1 MIQEL
6 AYCKHMRSIVHA
18 EEHVRTLQLA
28 CAYALDTQNNP
39 EAPLVIT
46 AWKTSPDGKHIPL
59 DVLVLCDEVV
69 GHPLYKGILE
79 RKFVMSFPCARDVVE
94 VDVRVL
100 CESEPMHSRIF
111 NLSHDELLRLDE
123 AYLASILPCELDEGY
138 EEWFYHRGTT
148 RFERDVQYRALSAP
162 SAPSTSCMSESVSAV
177 HEKSTRPLFSLI
189 VPLYHTPLAYF
200 WELQESIIRQSF
212 SNFEVILV
220 CASPEDT
227 ELMRAVKSLCAYDAR
242 FSELILTE
250 NLGIT
255 KNTYAGAMRAQGEYL
270 AFVDHDD
277 VLTSDCLFWYAD
289 AIAQYPESDLLYC
302 DEDKL
307 DDKGHVSFAFCKP
320 DWSPQLEL
328 SYNYVCHMLT
338 IKTSLYKTLIEPS
351 SEFDGVQ
358 DWACVL
364 AAERAGAHI
373 HHVRKILYHW
383 RMSPTST
390 ASNETQKD
398 ELLEKSRALL
408 ERHIM
413 HQGLPYELIDPSD
426 VRRRFGVTLARTYKP
441 RVRCILFGE
450 AAFAP
455 KEETEAYLSCLG
467 FMVDVIWIH
476 ADVHAPSSFIR
487 EMVSQF
493 HAPYE
498 GFTLLIENN
507 PRVLTKAAV
516 RNLLAHTSYP
526 KTALAGT
533 KDVLADGTKVA
544 GALYINPEG
553 MHTIDAWYSSDNA
566 HIRGYEECAHEVDV
580 LNSSVVALSPDY
592 IEELVAQLEQAHTLE
607 DLPCELQMKFFSC
620 ALSVCAREMG
630 LYVIE
635 ATDAT
640 HVIHASYDDI
650 FSDYEFEHPS
660 KREIDAV
667 FRAHHSHLFV
677 PPHHF
682 YSVLLDGR
690 GSYSLGH

>member
-6 AYCKHMRSIVHA
+6 AYCKHVRSVVHA
-18 EEHVRTLQLA
+18 EERVRTLQVA
-28 CAYALDTQNNP
+28 CAYAVDADNNP
-39 EAPLVIT
+39 HTPLAIT
-46 AWKTSPDGKHIPL
+46 ACEKFSNGKRTSL
-59 DVLVLCDEVV
+59 DVAVLCDEVRR
-69 GHPLYKGILE
+69 HPSYKGISE
-79 RKFVMSFPCARDVVE
+79 RTFVVSFSCSCDALDVE
-94 VDVRVL
+94 L
-100 CESEPMHSRIF
+100 HITCKEEPMHTRACTF
-111 NLSHDELLRLDE
+111 SHAELAQLDD
-123 AYLASILPCELDEGY
+123 AYLASILPCELDGGY

-148 RFERDVQYRALSAP
+148 RFERDVQRLALNTR
-162 SAPSTSCMSESVSAV
+162 TSSHSQETTSSVHA
-177 HEKSTRPLFSLI
+177 KSSRPLFSLI
-189 VPLYHTPLAYF
+189 VPLYHTPLPYF
-200 WELQESIIRQSF
+200 WQLQESLICQSF
-212 SNFEVILV
+212 ENFEVILV

-227 ELMRAVKSLCAYDAR
+227 ELMRAAQSLCAYDTR
-242 FSELILTE
+242 FSMLILTE

-289 AIAQYPESDLLYC
+289 AIKRYPECDLLYC

-307 DDKGHVSFAFCKP
+307 DDTGNLSFAFCKP
-320 DWSPQLEL
+320 DWSPQLAL
-328 SYNYVCHMLT
+328 SYNYVCHMLAV
-338 IKTSLYKTLIEPS
+338 KTSLYKELIEPL
-351 SEFDGVQ
+351 SELDGVQ

-364 AAERAGAHI
+364 AAARAGAHI

-383 RMSPTST
+383 RKSPTST
-390 ASNETQKD
+390 ASCETQKD

-413 HQGLPYELIDPSD
+413 HQGLPYELIEPCDI
-426 VRRRFGVTLARTYKP
+426 RRRFGVTLARTYKP

-450 AAFAP
+450 ALHSSQ
-455 KEETEAYLSCLG
+455 EETEAYLACLG
-467 FMVDVIWIH
+467 FMVDVVWIH
-476 ADVHAPSSFIR
+476 TDVHEPSTFMR
-487 EMVSQF
+487 EMVSQLR
-493 HAPYE
+493 APYE

-507 PRVLTKAAV
+507 PQALTKASL
-516 RNLLAHTSYP
+516 RNLLAHVCSP
-526 KTALAGT
+526 KAALAGT
-533 KDVLADGTKVA
+533 EDVLADGTKVA

-553 MHTIDAWYSSDNA
+553 MHVIDAWYSSDNA

-592 IEELVAQLEQAHTLE
+592 IEDVVTCLEQKETLK
-607 DLPCELQMKFFSC
+607 DLSFSLQAKYFTC
-620 ALSVCAREMG
+620 ALSVCAREIG

-640 HVIHASYDDI
+640 HVIDVCYDDI
-650 FSDYEFEHPS
+650 FDDYEFENPH
-660 KREIDAV
+660 KRLVDSV

-690 GSYSLGH
+690 GSYGLGH